1 MATAVQLH
9 ARENNSLSADVEKR
23 ALVWMSERM
32 PGWVNSDHLTLLGFA
47 GMIVTGFA
55 YWAASYNEAALLL
68 VVVGLTV
75 NWFGDSMDGTLARV
89 RNKLRPRYGFYVD
102 HMVDVFGVSAVL
114 AGLGISRF
122 MSPAVAA
129 GLFMAYMLV
138 SIDIYL
144 ATHALGKFKI
154 SFGIFGGTELRF
166 LLALGSMAVLFK
178 PEVYIAGQ
186 KYLLFD
192 VGGVVGSVGLV
203 AVAVFSV
210 IRNTVTLYRQETN
223 W

>member
-32 PGWVNSDHLTLLGFA
+32 PGWVSSDHLTLLGFA

-102 HMVDVFGVSAVL
+102 HVVDVFGVSVL
-114 AGLGISRF
+114 LGGLGISRF

-129 GLFMAYMLV
+129 GLLLAYMLM
-138 SIDIYL
+138 SIEIYL

-154 SFGIFGGTELRF
+154 SFGIFGATELRF
-166 LLALGSMAVLFK
+166 LLAVGSMAVLFK
-178 PEVYIAGQ
+178 PEVHLAGQ
-186 KYLLFD
+186 KFLLFD
-192 VGGVVGSVGLV
+192 VAGVVGIAGLL
-203 AVAVFSV
+203 AVAVLSV
-210 IRNTVTLYRQETN
+210 IRNTVTLYRQETGR
-223 W
+223 

>member
-1 MATAVQLH
+1 
-9 ARENNSLSADVEKR
+9 
-23 ALVWMSERM
+23 
-32 PGWVNSDHLTLLGFA
+32 VNSDHLTLLGFA

-178 PEVYIAGQ
+178 PEVHIAGQ
-186 KYLLFD
+186 KFLLFD
-192 VGGVVGSVGLV
+192 VAGVVASVGLV

>member
-9 ARENNSLSADVEKR
+9 ARENNSLSADAEKR
-23 ALVWMSERM
+23 ALVWMAERL
-32 PGWVNSDHLTLLGFA
+32 PSWVNSDHLTVLGFV
-47 GMIVTGFA
+47 GMIIAGLG
-55 YWAASYNEAALLL
+55 YWVGSYNEAALLF

-89 RNKLRPRYGFYVD
+89 RNKLRPRYGYYVD
-102 HMVDVFGVSAVL
+102 HVVDVFGVSAILGGL
-114 AGLGISRF
+114 AVSRF
-122 MSPAVAA
+122 MSPTVAA
-129 GLFMAYMLV
+129 GLFMAYMLM

-154 SFGIFGGTELRF
+154 SFGIFGATELRILLAVGSMF
-166 LLALGSMAVLFK
+166 LLTR
-178 PEVYIAGQ
+178 PEVHIAGQ

-192 VGGVVGSVGLV
+192 LAGVVGIVGLV
-203 AVAVFSV
+203 AVALFSV